1 MPFTSNLSELMR
13 ERKLTYEELQFRS
26 KVAPDTIAR
35 VKDER
40 IATVKLLTLEKLAT
54 ALEISSSTS
63 GQARQAL
70 NGEECWH
77 DKRGPFHT
85 VNGPRFNHRFQ
96 SKIINRK
103 L

>member
-13 ERKLTYEELQFRS
+13 KRKLTYEELQFRS

-54 ALEISSSTS
+54 ALEVDVHDLFEYVRTSPSS
-63 GQARQAL
+63 L
-70 NGEECWH
+70 
-77 DKRGPFHT
+77 KR
-85 VNGPRFNHRFQ
+85 
-96 SKIINRK
+96 
-103 L
+103 

>member
-1 MPFTSNLSELMR
+1 MPFTSNLSELKR

-54 ALEISSSTS
+54 ALEVDVRDLFEYVRTSPSSFE
-63 GQARQAL
+63 R
-70 NGEECWH
+70 
-77 DKRGPFHT
+77 
-85 VNGPRFNHRFQ
+85 
-96 SKIINRK
+96 
-103 L
+103 